1 MLLLLPPMFFL
12 LGTGLGYSC
21 ASRFNERIPSGNIAI
36 VVACVL
42 LVCSALAANSTQLWW
57 DLGFSYEVIRV
68 AEGLSVFLFA
78 LLLGG
83 TWRLL
88 YPSKKRW
95 LLLAT
100 VPLGLAQTLL
110 SGAMFA
116 AWAIKGFAP

>member
-1 MLLLLPPMFFL
+1 MLFL
-12 LGTGLGYSC
+12 LGVGLGYSC
-21 ASRFNERIPSGNIAI
+21 ASRFKKRIPRGNTAI

-42 LVCSALAANSTQLWW
+42 LVCSALAASSTQLWW
-57 DLGFSYEVIRV
+57 DLGLPYEVIRI
-68 AEGLSVFLFA
+68 AEGLSGFLFG
-78 LLLGG
+78 LFLGG
-83 TWRLL
+83 TWRLI

-110 SGAMFA
+110 SGAMVT